1 MSLCLPQSSGCPE
14 SKLSWPSVSYVL
26 WACLSSAGV
35 SGCRACSLGSTSG
48 IVIIPFVGCSPQV
61 MGLNCTGSPLFPSTL
76 LWFLLYIFSCRR
88 SFLLVF
94 WCLSSIVSLYT
105 LSFWCSC
112 GRRWV
117 QGLPTLPCGQYH
129 LSLHLIL
136 FFPHSMI
143 WNELFSNLLIF
154 FFCQIASV
162 VILFV
167 TFSIELLYFSTP
179 EFPFGTFFNSH
190 FLLIFSFCSW
200 IIFFISF
207 QFSSVQFS
215 HSVVSDS
222 LRPHE
227 LQHARPPC
235 PSPTLGVHSNSRPLS
250 RWCHPA
256 ISSSVVPFSCPQSLL
271 ASGSFPMSQLFTWGG
286 QSTGVSASAS
296 FLPKKAQ
303 GWSPSEWTGWISLQS
318 KGLSRVFSNTTVT
331 KASILRCSAFFTVQL
346 SHSYIPTGKTIALT
360 RQTFVGKV
368 MSLLFKMLSRLVITF
383 LPRSKRLLI
392 SWLGRGQIFK
402 VSCCHLKLSITFL

>member
-94 WCLSSIVSLYT
+94 WSLSSIVSLYT

-136 FFPHSMI
+136 FFPSLNDLK
-143 WNELFSNLLIF
+143 WTVFKFADFFLLPDCISCYTVCDF
-154 FFCQIASV
+154 FNW
-162 VILFV
+162 VIV
-167 TFSIELLYFSTP
+167 
-179 EFPFGTFFNSH
+179 FFNSR
-190 FLLIFSFCSW
+190 
-200 IIFFISF
+200 ISF
-207 QFSSVQFS
+207 
-215 HSVVSDS
+215 
-222 LRPHE
+222 
-227 LQHARPPC
+227 
-235 PSPTLGVHSNSRPLS
+235 
-250 RWCHPA
+250 WY
-256 ISSSVVPFSCPQSLL
+256 
-271 ASGSFPMSQLFTWGG
+271 
-286 QSTGVSASAS
+286 
-296 FLPKKAQ
+296 
-303 GWSPSEWTGWISLQS
+303 
-318 KGLSRVFSNTTVT
+318 
-331 KASILRCSAFFTVQL
+331 FF
-346 SHSYIPTGKTIALT
+346 
-360 RQTFVGKV
+360 
-368 MSLLFKMLSRLVITF
+368 
-383 LPRSKRLLI
+383 
-392 SWLGRGQIFK
+392 
-402 VSCCHLKLSITFL
+402 

>member
-154 FFCQIASV
+154 SSARLHQLLYCLW
-162 VILFV
+162 LFQLSYCIFQLQNFLLVLFLIV
-167 TFSIELLYFSTP
+167 TF
-179 EFPFGTFFNSH
+179 
-190 FLLIFSFCSW
+190 C
-200 IIFFISF
+200 
-207 QFSSVQFS
+207 
-215 HSVVSDS
+215 
-222 LRPHE
+222 
-227 LQHARPPC
+227 
-235 PSPTLGVHSNSRPLS
+235 
-250 RWCHPA
+250 
-256 ISSSVVPFSCPQSLL
+256 
-271 ASGSFPMSQLFTWGG
+271 
-286 QSTGVSASAS
+286 
-296 FLPKKAQ
+296 
-303 GWSPSEWTGWISLQS
+303 
-318 KGLSRVFSNTTVT
+318 
-331 KASILRCSAFFTVQL
+331 
-346 SHSYIPTGKTIALT
+346 
-360 RQTFVGKV
+360 
-368 MSLLFKMLSRLVITF
+368 
-383 LPRSKRLLI
+383 
-392 SWLGRGQIFK
+392 
-402 VSCCHLKLSITFL
+402 